1 MPFHERI
8 LIVTCY
14 EASLVPTPSGAGGA
28 CHICMVQKLNT
39 WKCAAAPQTLSGK
52 LLLVL
57 GRHACMPNAFSTIIY
72 MSCICSSSDLFYV
85 AFRLIALVI
94 FGKYFVGIKPTEY
107 AQ

>member
-1 MPFHERI
+1 
-8 LIVTCY
+8 
-14 EASLVPTPSGAGGA
+14 
-28 CHICMVQKLNT
+28 
-39 WKCAAAPQTLSGK
+39 
-52 LLLVL
+52 
-57 GRHACMPNAFSTIIY
+57 MPNGFSTIIY